1 MISILVA
8 GGVSLFVA
16 LFLTPFLIRVL
27 SRQGGLGHEIR
38 IEGPQS
44 HQGKR
49 GTPSM
54 GGIAIIAGM
63 WAGYL
68 AAHIIGFGSR
78 LPRLSAS
85 GWLVLALAT
94 SLGIVGFLD
103 DFIKIRKK
111 RNLGLNK
118 TAKTVG
124 QLASAIIFG
133 ILFLQFSNNNGVT
146 PGSQYLSHV
155 RDISV
160 FSMGAIGF
168 VVFFCILVFAWSNA
182 VNFTDGLDGLAAGSM
197 GMILGPT
204 SSSPVGSTGTRVSSS
219 LPPVATTFVTLSI

>member
-27 SRQGGLGHEIR
+27 SRQGLGHEIR

-68 AAHIIGFGSR
+68 AAH
-78 LPRLSAS
+78 
-85 GWLVLALAT
+85 
-94 SLGIVGFLD
+94 
-103 DFIKIRKK
+103 
-111 RNLGLNK
+111 
-118 TAKTVG
+118 
-124 QLASAIIFG
+124 
-133 ILFLQFSNNNGVT
+133 
-146 PGSQYLSHV
+146 
-155 RDISV
+155 
-160 FSMGAIGF
+160 
-168 VVFFCILVFAWSNA
+168 
-182 VNFTDGLDGLAAGSM
+182 
-197 GMILGPT
+197 
-204 SSSPVGSTGTRVSSS
+204 
-219 LPPVATTFVTLSI
+219 

>member
-27 SRQGGLGHEIR
+27 SRQGLGHEIR

-85 GWLVLALAT
+85 GWLVLAPAVGLLGNTSTALAVTMTACVSLGLIALLAT
-94 SLGIVGFLD
+94 T
-103 DFIKIRKK
+103 RK
-111 RNLGLNK
+111 
-118 TAKTVG
+118 
-124 QLASAIIFG
+124 SE
-133 ILFLQFSNNNGVT
+133 
-146 PGSQYLSHV
+146 
-155 RDISV
+155 SV
-160 FSMGAIGF
+160 
-168 VVFFCILVFAWSNA
+168 
-182 VNFTDGLDGLAAGSM
+182 
-197 GMILGPT
+197 
-204 SSSPVGSTGTRVSSS
+204 
-219 LPPVATTFVTLSI
+219 